1 MNVRRISG
9 DTLEILNG
17 ETVIVSLS
25 EKLVNQEMHIAVCG
39 EIKNEVAHEF
49 EDELM
54 AAFSVCNVVRLDLS
68 KVSYIA
74 SIAMRALLSVQQII
88 DENEA
93 AALIIVGMSSEV
105 KETFDASGFLDILT
119 IEEQGGR
126 V

>member
-119 IEEQGGR
+119 IEEQGGG

>member
-1 MNVRRISG
+1 MNVRRMNG

-17 ETVIVSLS
+17 DNIIISLS
-25 EKLVNQEMHIAVCG
+25 EKLIDSAMHIVVSG

-54 AAFSVCNVVRLDLS
+54 AAFSVCNIVKLDLS
-68 KVSYIA
+68 KVTYIA

-93 AALIIVGMSSEV
+93 ASLVITSMSHEV
-105 KETFDASGFLDILT
+105 KAMFETSGFLDILN
-119 IEEQGGR
+119 IEE
-126 V
+126 

>member
-1 MNVRRISG
+1 MNTRRING

-17 ETVIVSLS
+17 EEIVISIS
-25 EKLVNQEMHIAVCG
+25 EKMVDGQMHITVSG

-54 AAFSVCNVVRLDLS
+54 AAFSVCNVVKLDLS

-93 AALIIVGMSSEV
+93 AALVITGVSKQV
-105 KETFDASGFLDILT
+105 KETFDASGFLDILN
-119 IEEQGGR
+119 IEERGGSI
-126 V
+126 